1 MRLQAALQ
9 GDLNALLQAEL
20 RTAERAVTA
29 GIREATNGLKSEL
42 RGQIAG
48 AGLGARLANT
58 WRGEVY
64 PKGQPSLGAAGYIW
78 SKAPGIV
85 RLYAEGAVIRSKQG
99 LFLAIPTPAA
109 GRFGDGRR
117 KITPGSWERIHGL
130 RLRFVYRRGSP
141 SLLVADGA
149 RLTRRGRAAPNVGR
163 SKGAAFTRLAG
174 RTTVPIFVLVP
185 QVTVRKRLDV
195 DGAAQKWLT
204 ALPQLVLRAW
214 PAEETRHD

>member
-1 MRLQAALQ
+1 MRLQAAIQ
-9 GDLNALLQAEL
+9 GDLSALLKAEL
-20 RTAERAVTA
+20 GAAEQAVTA
-29 GIREATNGLKSEL
+29 GIRAATDGLKTEL
-42 RGQIAG
+42 RVQITG
-48 AGLGARLANT
+48 AGLGTRLANT

-64 PKGQPSLGAAGYIW
+64 PKGQPSIGAAGYVF

-109 GRFGDGRR
+109 GRLADGRR
-117 KITPGSWERIHGL
+117 KITPGTWERIHGMP
-130 RLRFVYRRGSP
+130 LRFVYRRGRP

-163 SKGAAFTRLAG
+163 SRGAAFTRLAG

-214 PAEETRHD
+214 PTEETGHA

>member
-20 RTAERAVTA
+20 RAAERAVTV
-29 GIREATNGLKSEL
+29 GVRQVTDGLKAEL
-42 RGQIAG
+42 RGQITG
-48 AGLGARLANT
+48 AGLGTRLANT

-64 PKGQPSLGAAGYIW
+64 PKGQQSIGAAGFVF

-117 KITPGSWERIHGL
+117 KITPGSWERIHGMP
-130 RLRFVYRRGSP
+130 LRFVYRRGRP
-141 SLLVADGA
+141 SQLVADNV
-149 RLTRRGRAAPNVGR
+149 RLTKRGRAAANIGR
-163 SKGAAFTRLAG
+163 RQGAAFTRLSG
-174 RTTVPIFVLVP
+174 RTTVPLFILVP
-185 QVTVRKRLDV
+185 QVTVKKRLDV
-195 DGAAQKWLT
+195 DGAAQKWLR

-214 PAEETRHD
+214 RA